1 MAQAKPSY
9 SKPIF
14 EQSFTINSLQA
25 QRVVDRVFRRTVSA
39 LYGIDVILRIIG
51 DANEIDEV
59 EGIITQMIDEGVGA
73 IDKEQQRLD
82 KLMEANGID
91 EIPDYTDPI
100 TFNARISSPQVGQFV
115 GLVRKLDALMIAMDT
130 LWLSSVIGNKQRVDG
145 NYAWQQ
151 RVIKLARRIIDIEIR
166 ARKSAQAKGKQEEV
180 EQAAPATEDGLSEED
195 ESEIPAT

>member
-51 DANEIDEV
+51 DASEIDEV

-91 EIPDYTDPI
+91 EIPEYTDPI

-130 LWLSSVIGNKQRVDG
+130 LWLSCVISNKQRVDG

-151 RVIKLARRIIDIEIR
+151 RIIKLARRIIDIEIR
-166 ARKSAQAKGKQEEV
+166 ARKSAQAKGKADEV
-180 EQAAPATEDGLSEED
+180 EEAVPATDEAISEE
-195 ESEIPAT
+195 ESDTPAN

>member
-51 DANEIDEV
+51 DAGEIDEV
-59 EGIITQMIDEGVGA
+59 EGIITQMIDEGVVA

-91 EIPDYTDPI
+91 EIPAYTDPI

-130 LWLSSVIGNKQRVDG
+130 LWLSSVISNKQRVDG

-151 RVIKLARRIIDIEIR
+151 RIIKLARRIIDIEIR

-180 EQAAPATEDGLSEED
+180 EQAAPTAEDGLSEED

>member
-25 QRVVDRVFRRTVSA
+25 QRVVNRVFRRTVSA

-59 EGIITQMIDEGVGA
+59 EGIITQMIDEGVEA

-82 KLMEANGID
+82 KLMETNGID

-130 LWLSSVIGNKQRVDG
+130 LWLSSVISNKQRVDG

-195 ESEIPAT
+195 KSEIPAT